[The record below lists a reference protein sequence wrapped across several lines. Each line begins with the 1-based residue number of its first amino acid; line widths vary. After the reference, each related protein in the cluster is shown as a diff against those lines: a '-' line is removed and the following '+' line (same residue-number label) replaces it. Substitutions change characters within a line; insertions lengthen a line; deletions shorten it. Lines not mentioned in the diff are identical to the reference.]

1 MAAAFSWRSRFI
13 MDGRIVE
20 GPVEGSRPVLSPVR
34 TGTDDNCL
42 PRSHCDA
49 WDAMARIQTAGRADF
64 FEERFSVERL
74 VQRIIYLKT
83 STSNSWQFLDYF
95 IREGNRVPPRAPL
108 PLPTYRNQGIQ
119 FRLEWYR
126 LLRVNSDTEDINYN
140 VEGAVTL
147 VMEHLREKGPLVE
160 VHIVSWDYLFGGI
173 FCTPLSNRGFE
184 GHPNLPIPIPD
195 PMPRTPTDSPP
206 NSPPPNPPLMPPRVL
221 PPQVPPPP
229 RRIPKYHAVSIV
241 GYYTTELGEVVFEVQ
256 DSQGANF
263 IDGGFRHVASSLFKK
278 FFFSTILPIDRSSH
292 YKKQKI

>member
-1 MAAAFSWRSRFI
+1 VSDGSLVLRRKKTAPCRRKRFPYRKGKLGEKSFLERETPFFSGSTRALGLLFHLLWRRESSFWQEKGKKPKVCFLSLSCFSQKPYTLSISSHSCQQPMAAAFSWRSRFI
-13 MDGRIVE
+13 MDDRIVE

-42 PRSHCDA
+42 LRSHCDA

-74 VQRIIYLKT
+74 VQWIIYWKT
-83 STSNSWQFLDYF
+83 PTSNSWQFLDYF

-147 VMEHLREKGPLVE
+147 VM
-160 VHIVSWDYLFGGI
+160 
-173 FCTPLSNRGFE
+173 
-184 GHPNLPIPIPD
+184 
-195 PMPRTPTDSPP
+195 
-206 NSPPPNPPLMPPRVL
+206 
-221 PPQVPPPP
+221 
-229 RRIPKYHAVSIV
+229 
-241 GYYTTELGEVVFEVQ
+241 
-256 DSQGANF
+256 
-263 IDGGFRHVASSLFKK
+263 
-278 FFFSTILPIDRSSH
+278 
-292 YKKQKI
+292 